1 MSSRQRKRP
10 SQSRLSR
17 DSSSFVRFRLIRERE
32 MARWRVNILFA
43 WQEVIEREEGWMR
56 WRVEK
61 KPAQQGKWGRKRISH
76 GGITLISTLY
86 GSTNCQRAITSAN
99 NADTIALI
107 NLLWGLYWIPRS
119 TRTRLAAR
127 VFPFATAFSLFNS
140 PAGLDRSRN

>member
-1 MSSRQRKRP
+1 MSSRQCKRP

-56 WRVEK
+56 W
-61 KPAQQGKWGRKRISH
+61 KRNRRNRENGGEREFLT